1 MTQANPTGT
10 ASSATRSEVEKIK
23 DVSQYLRGTIAEG
36 LADPLTGAIF
46 EKDAQLLKFH
56 GSYMQDDRDL
66 RAERQKQK
74 LEPAYQ
80 YMIRLRMPG
89 GVCTPAQWLRLD
101 ELAQK
106 YGGNTIRLT
115 TRQTVQYHNV
125 LKHQLRPLIR
135 GIDGV
140 AMTSIAACGDVN
152 RNTLVSNNP
161 HLSPAHAEALDWCLK
176 IDRHLLP
183 QTTAYREIW
192 LGDKRL
198 GAGKEDHEPIYGKHY
213 LPRKFKIA
221 IAIPPNNDVDL
232 YANDLGFIAIVGHDG
247 KLEGFNVAVG
257 GGMGMTHGDAATY
270 PRTATVIGYIPAER
284 IVDVAEKVLLVQR
297 DFGDRTNR
305 KHARLKYTVDD
316 RGVEWFREE
325 LNRYLGWRLDSARPF
340 HFTTNGDQ
348 YGWRKGADD
357 LWHLTLFIQNG
368 RVKDWDDYRLM
379 TGLREIAKVHDGDIR
394 ITGNQNLIVGRVS
407 EAKKPQIEA
416 LVREYGLLDGKHQ
429 SALRINSMACVG
441 FPTCGLALAESE
453 RALPGLVTRLEKA
466 LDDAG
471 LAGEPITLRM
481 TGCPN
486 GCARPY
492 IAEIGLVGKST
503 GKYNLYL
510 GAGFHGQ
517 RLNKLHKESVSE
529 DQIVAEL
536 TPLFQRYAQDR
547 VTGEPF
553 GDFLVRQGVVPAVV
567 EAREDFHGQGRS
579 ES

>member
-1 MTQANPTGT
+1 MTQSTQANAAP
-10 ASSATRSEVEKIK
+10 AAARSEVEKIK
-23 DVSQYLRGTIAEG
+23 DVSNYLRGTIAEG

-46 EKDAQLLKFH
+46 ERDAQLLKFH

-66 RAERQKQK
+66 RGERQKQK

-80 YMIRLRMPG
+80 FMIRLRMPG
-89 GVCTPAQWLRLD
+89 GVCTPEQWLKLD

-135 GIDGV
+135 GMDEV

-161 HLSPAHAEALDWCLK
+161 HLSPAHAAALDWCLK
-176 IDRHLLP
+176 IDQHLLP

-221 IAIPPNNDVDL
+221 IAIPPNNDVDI
-232 YANDLGFIAIVGHDG
+232 YANDLGFIAIVNADG
-247 KLEGFNVAVG
+247 QLEGFNVTVG

-270 PRTATVIGYIPAER
+270 PRAGTVIGYTPADR

-305 KHARLKYTVDD
+305 KHARLKYTIDD
-316 RGVEWFREE
+316 RGVEWFKEE
-325 LNRYLGWRLDSARPF
+325 LNRYLGWNLEPVRAF
-340 HFTTNGDQ
+340 KFTTNGDQ
-348 YGWRKGADD
+348 YGWLKGADD

-379 TGLREIAKVHDGDIR
+379 TGLREVAKVHDGDIR
-394 ITGNQNLIVGRVS
+394 ITGNQNLIIGRVS
-407 EAKKPQIEA
+407 EANKPQIEA
-416 LVREYGLLDGKHQ
+416 LVKEYGLLDGKHQ
-429 SALRINSMACVG
+429 GALRLNSMACVG

-453 RALPGLVTRLEKA
+453 RALPELVTRLEKV
-466 LDDAG
+466 LDDTG
-471 LAGEPITLRM
+471 LAGEPITIRT

-492 IAEIGLVGKST
+492 LAEIGLVGKST

-517 RLNKLHKESVSE
+517 RLNKLYKESVND

-536 TPLFQRYAQDR
+536 TPPLPAICQDTR
-547 VTGEPF
+547 SWRE
-553 GDFLVRQGVVPAVV
+553 VR
-567 EAREDFHGQGRS
+567 
-579 ES
+579 

>member
-1 MTQANPTGT
+1 MTQSTQANAAP
-10 ASSATRSEVEKIK
+10 AAARSEVEKIK
-23 DVSQYLRGTIAEG
+23 DVSNYLRGTIAEG

-46 EKDAQLLKFH
+46 ERDAQLLKFH

-66 RAERQKQK
+66 RGERQKQK

-80 YMIRLRMPG
+80 FMIRLRMPG
-89 GVCTPAQWLRLD
+89 GVCTPEQWLKLD

-135 GIDGV
+135 GMDEV

-161 HLSPAHAEALDWCLK
+161 HLSPAHAAALDWCLK
-176 IDRHLLP
+176 IDQHLLP

-221 IAIPPNNDVDL
+221 IAIPPNNDVDI
-232 YANDLGFIAIVGHDG
+232 YANDLGFIAIVNADG
-247 KLEGFNVAVG
+247 QLEGFNVTVG

-270 PRTATVIGYIPAER
+270 PRAGTVIGYTPADR

-305 KHARLKYTVDD
+305 KHARLKYTIDD
-316 RGVEWFREE
+316 RGVEWFKEE
-325 LNRYLGWRLDSARPF
+325 LNRYLGWNLEPVRAF
-340 HFTTNGDQ
+340 KFTTNGDQ
-348 YGWRKGADD
+348 YGWLKGADD

-379 TGLREIAKVHDGDIR
+379 TGLREVAKVHDGDIR
-394 ITGNQNLIVGRVS
+394 ITGNQNLIIGRVS
-407 EAKKPQIEA
+407 EANKPQIEA
-416 LVREYGLLDGKHQ
+416 LVKEYGLLDGKHQ
-429 SALRINSMACVG
+429 GALRLNSMACVG

-453 RALPGLVTRLEKA
+453 RALPELVTRLEKV
-466 LDDAG
+466 LDDTG
-471 LAGEPITLRM
+471 LAGEPITIRT

-492 IAEIGLVGKST
+492 LAEIGLVGKST

-517 RLNKLHKESVSE
+517 RLNKLYKESVND

-536 TPLFQRYAQDR
+536 TPLPAICQDTR
-547 VTGEPF
+547 SWRE
-553 GDFLVRQGVVPAVV
+553 VR
-567 EAREDFHGQGRS
+567 
-579 ES
+579 